1 MFDQLKN
8 KHLKKYIDSL
18 TIKYDMFFSNRQYKN
33 THFKSNDEY
42 LVIQKS
48 LSTEIE
54 ILEKD
59 ITNLLKEWFSQNF
72 ENIIFIAYDSRFIC
86 INSRIH
92 RVGKVLLKNI
102 GDENLQRKIKETF
115 NNDTDFDIIIESFED
130 LPEEIKKKF
139 TF

>member
-1 MFDQLKN
+1 MFDLTKI

-18 TIKYDMFFSNRQYKN
+18 SIKYDMFCSNRQYKN
-33 THFKSNDEY
+33 VHFKSEDEY

-54 ILEKD
+54 MLEKE
-59 ITNLLKEWFSQNF
+59 ITNFLKEWISQNF
-72 ENIIFIAYDSRFIC
+72 ENVEFVAYDSRFIC

-92 RVGKVLLKNI
+92 RIGKILLKNI
-102 GDENLQRKIKETF
+102 EDANLQRNIKETF
-115 NNDTDFDIIIESFED
+115 NNDTDFDIMIESFEE
-130 LPEEIKKKF
+130 LPEDIKKKF